1 MKLKCLLWAMMTL
14 LGILTPCNFSGAE
27 AVYEVPIEYYK
38 LDNGL
43 KVVFSPDHS
52 APIVTVAVYYN
63 IGSRVEPRGRTG
75 FAHLFEHM
83 MFQGSTHLPKGEFVR
98 LIEGNGGY
106 YNGLTRFDF
115 TVYHEIMP
123 AHMLETVLWAEAD
136 RMQGLKVTQAELT
149 NQQDVVANEIKLQ
162 VINQPYG
169 QFFYWLEMP
178 QYAYENW
185 SNSHSF
191 YGDLDDIAAATLE
204 EVHRFYDT
212 YYAPNNAALVV
223 VGDLDSEEALAWVKK
238 YFGHLPAKDVPALPD
253 MSEPRQ
259 TKEKRINRT
268 DKLAN
273 RPALAFAYHVP
284 ERFTPEYFAFGFLD
298 QILLQGED
306 SRLYQALVKKK
317 GMTGSLKG
325 GINVMGNM
333 FNYND
338 PTLWTVYLF
347 HDGTVSADA
356 ILKAVDE
363 EIERLCTTPVEQT
376 ELEHML
382 AKFRSAFY
390 ERIGR
395 SLGLSLA
402 ELLACFA
409 LFDDEPNRMNSIME
423 NLKQVTPE
431 LILKTAREYL
441 RVTNRTILFIEP
453 EPKGQVRGE

>member
-1 MKLKCLLWAMMTL
+1 
-14 LGILTPCNFSGAE
+14 
-27 AVYEVPIEYYK
+27 
-38 LDNGL
+38 
-43 KVVFSPDHS
+43 
-52 APIVTVAVYYN
+52 
-63 IGSRVEPRGRTG
+63 
-75 FAHLFEHM
+75 
-83 MFQGSTHLPKGEFVR
+83 
-98 LIEGNGGY
+98 
-106 YNGLTRFDF
+106 
-115 TVYHEIMP
+115 
-123 AHMLETVLWAEAD
+123 MLETVLWAEAD

-223 VGDLDSEEALAWVKK
+223 VGDLDSEEALTWVKK
-238 YFGHLPAKDVPALPD
+238 YFGHLPVKEVPALPD

-259 TKEKRINRT
+259 RKEKRINRT

-284 ERFTPEYFAFGFLD
+284 ERFTPEYFAFGLLD

-306 SRLYQALVKKK
+306 SRLYQALVKKN
-317 GMTGSLKG
+317 GMAGSLKG

-333 FNYND
+333 FSYND

-347 HDGTVSADA
+347 HDSTVPADA
-356 ILKAVDE
+356 ILKVVDE
-363 EIERLCTTPVEQT
+363 EIERLCITPVEQA

-382 AKFRSAFY
+382 VKFRSAFY

-409 LFDDEPNRMNSIME
+409 LFDDEPDRINSIME
-423 NLKQVTPE
+423 NLKQVTPR
-431 LILKTAREYL
+431 LILETAREYL
-441 RVTNRTILFIEP
+441 RATNRTILIIEP
-453 EPKGQVRGE
+453 EPKGQVGGE